1 MLWQRS
7 RRVELTDLA
16 RCMTS
21 AQTET
26 TSHYTSTSVDGLR
39 YIAYL
44 LTLN

>member
-21 AQTET
+21 AQTENN
-26 TSHYTSTSVDGLR
+26 SHARHTSVDGLR

>member
-1 MLWQRS
+1 
-7 RRVELTDLA
+7 
-16 RCMTS
+16 MTS